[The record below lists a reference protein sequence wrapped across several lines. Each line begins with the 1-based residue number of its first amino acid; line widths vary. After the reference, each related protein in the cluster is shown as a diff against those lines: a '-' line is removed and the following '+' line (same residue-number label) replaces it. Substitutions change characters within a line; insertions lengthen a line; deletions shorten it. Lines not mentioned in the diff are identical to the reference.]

1 MVSDNHV
8 ANSAPGQLREVRH
21 SLLRLHK
28 ALLESEREVYERMRG
43 RIETNYKFLELL
55 MHDPWFDWLHRLSE
69 LIVQID
75 ERLDAEEPPAEKDAK
90 TLVNQTRI
98 LLTPSE
104 NGSEFQRRY
113 FTALQESPDVVLAH
127 GEVVRLLGKNSVKPD

>member
-8 ANSAPGQLREVRH
+8 ENSAPEHLREVRH

-43 RIETNYKFLELL
+43 RIENNYKFLELL

-127 GEVVRLLGKNSVKPD
+127 GEVVRLLGKSS

>member
-8 ANSAPGQLREVRH
+8 ANSGPGQLRAVRH

-113 FTALQESPDVVLAH
+113 FTALQESPDVLLAH
-127 GEVVRLLGKNSVKPD
+127 GEVVRLLGKSS